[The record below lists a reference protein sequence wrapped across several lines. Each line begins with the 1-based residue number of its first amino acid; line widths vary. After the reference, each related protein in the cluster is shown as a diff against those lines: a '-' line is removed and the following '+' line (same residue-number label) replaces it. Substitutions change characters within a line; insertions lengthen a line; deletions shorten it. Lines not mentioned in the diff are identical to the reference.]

1 MKVLKI
7 RNSRKDLNIEIHLKI
22 EIMTM
27 GIEIEEKEVWIKKK
41 VRFFLKRWILKDK
54 IIGKKYL

>member
-27 GIEIEEKEVWIKKK
+27 GIGIEEKEV
-41 VRFFLKRWILKDK
+41 
-54 IIGKKYL
+54 